1 MKGATMAEVIALTA
15 DTFDSTINNSDKPVL
30 VDFWAGW
37 CGPCRALAPIV
48 EQIAEEYAD
57 KLIVAKV
64 DVDAEQALAQRYRVM
79 SIPCVI
85 LFKDGEA
92 VTQSMGAVPK
102 EELLSRISS
111 FI

>member
-1 MKGATMAEVIALTA
+1 MAEILTLTSK
-15 DTFDSTINNSDKPVL
+15 DFDSTLNNSDKPVL

-37 CGPCRALAPIV
+37 CGPCRALAPIID
-48 EQIAEEYAD
+48 QIANEYAS
-57 KLIVAKV
+57 KLTVAKV
-64 DVDAEQALAQRYRVM
+64 DVDAEPALAERYRVM

-92 VTQSMGAVPK
+92 VAQSMGAVPK
-102 EELLSRISS
+102 EELLSRISA